1 MDKERNEENEEDCSE
16 FDMITVEI
24 TITIRCWDD
33 DDDLRITEQKNTQKE
48 NYLLRCFKIR

>member
-1 MDKERNEENEEDCSE
+1 MKKMTKISQS

-33 DDDLRITEQKNTQKE
+33 DDDLRITERKNT
-48 NYLLRCFKIR
+48 